1 MLEWLQNSPLFLPNW
16 AWLAIALV
24 LVVLAIL
31 IIIIAVV
38 GKNSKRK
45 GEKSSPAPRE
55 EEVPPVPG
63 QTAVTEER
71 YAAAEPYE
79 TYTYNPADPAPAA
92 DDGLEEVTVKQVVEE
107 VVVEEVPAEETQ
119 EKKPTKPAAKKS
131 ASKPAV
137 KKETNPAAKRVST
150 AKLVAAKEEKAAKAA
165 AKPAEKKEAKPA
177 AKTTAKK
184 ETKPAAKAAES
195 KTVKPAAKP
204 APKKEEK
211 PAVSN
216 KNDDTDKKVYH
227 ISKRKDDGKWQI
239 KAEGGAKA
247 IKLFYTQQEAI
258 DYAKAI
264 ADNQPA
270 RVVVHKM
277 DGSFRSLNYGSR
289 K

>member
-107 VVVEEVPAEETQ
+107 VVVEEVPAE
-119 EKKPTKPAAKKS
+119 
-131 ASKPAV
+131 KPAV
-137 KKETNPAAKRVST
+137 KK
-150 AKLVAAKEEKAAKAA
+150 
-165 AKPAEKKEAKPA
+165 
-177 AKTTAKK
+177 
-184 ETKPAAKAAES
+184 
-195 KTVKPAAKP
+195 
-204 APKKEEK
+204 
-211 PAVSN
+211 
-216 KNDDTDKKVYH
+216 
-227 ISKRKDDGKWQI
+227 
-239 KAEGGAKA
+239 
-247 IKLFYTQQEAI
+247 
-258 DYAKAI
+258 
-264 ADNQPA
+264 
-270 RVVVHKM
+270 
-277 DGSFRSLNYGSR
+277 
-289 K
+289 